1 MEDKPNLQD
10 EILEENLPEEQTE
23 EAEAEESDEALPEEE
38 ETEQEADPQE
48 EALLKEA
55 KRAEEAEAKVKDLQ
69 DRLLRNMAE
78 FDNYRKRTTREK
90 AQSFDNGV
98 KHIVENLLPVID
110 NLERA
115 LVAAQDPEDN
125 FVKGVQMTHDQLL
138 AMLEKSGIKQI
149 DPLGETF
156 DPHFHEAMQHVDD
169 EAYGESEVAAVFQ
182 KGYLMGDSL
191 IRAALVKVAN

>member
-10 EILEENLPEEQTE
+10 EILEEKLPEEQAE
-23 EAEAEESDEALPEEE
+23 EAAEESEETLAVEE

-115 LVAAQDPEDN
+115 LVAARYP
-125 FVKGVQMTHDQLL
+125 
-138 AMLEKSGIKQI
+138 
-149 DPLGETF
+149 
-156 DPHFHEAMQHVDD
+156 
-169 EAYGESEVAAVFQ
+169 
-182 KGYLMGDSL
+182 
-191 IRAALVKVAN
+191 